1 MGDQKTGWF
10 DISGDGA
17 FALNG
22 VRSFWQFAG
31 IQKTSGRFQFQAEGL
46 FGKSWLKSG
55 SGIVRSGEV
64 DVQSWLMQLHTEFGP
79 HHRLTFS
86 YGQPLNAKRGMVE
99 LYKGNGEGTGEL
111 HFENHTQEHQQRIG
125 WDYQP
130 LEGIDM
136 SAYYLDVQNPS
147 SGRADAEY
155 RYGAQLRFC
164 F

>member
-1 MGDQKTGWF
+1 M
-10 DISGDGA
+10 
-17 FALNG
+17 
-22 VRSFWQFAG
+22 RC
-31 IQKTSGRFQFQAEGL
+31 
-46 FGKSWLKSG
+46 
-55 SGIVRSGEV
+55 
-64 DVQSWLMQLHTEFGP
+64 
-79 HHRLTFS
+79 
-86 YGQPLNAKRGMVE
+86 QPLNAKRGMVE

-147 SGRADAEY
+147 SGRADSEY